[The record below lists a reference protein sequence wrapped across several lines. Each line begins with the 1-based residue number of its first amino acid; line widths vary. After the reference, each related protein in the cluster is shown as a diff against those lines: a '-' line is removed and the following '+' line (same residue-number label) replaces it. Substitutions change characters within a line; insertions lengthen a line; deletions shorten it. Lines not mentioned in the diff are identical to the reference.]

1 MLRTTKFDEFF
12 MRTALTVL
20 LFTTLASCT
29 NMPRAPAVPAS
40 PCDISKA
47 SYECQIEQYQ
57 NVNVE

>member
-1 MLRTTKFDEFF
+1 

-29 NMPRAPAVPAS
+29 NLPRAPAGPTS
-40 PCDISKA
+40 PCDVSKA